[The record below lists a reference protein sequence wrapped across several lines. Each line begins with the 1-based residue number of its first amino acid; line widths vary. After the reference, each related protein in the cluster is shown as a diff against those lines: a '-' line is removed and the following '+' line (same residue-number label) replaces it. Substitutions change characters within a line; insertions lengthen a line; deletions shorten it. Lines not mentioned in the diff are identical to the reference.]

1 MKVRIPKHREFLIK
15 FEDGYD
21 KEAEAWDALNQ
32 IVKDYSV
39 DGKSVYTKTF
49 IEDNEEKVKALQ
61 EKYEFTYEIIEKV
74 RTALWKRKK
83 LMLFLPLI
91 LTRYGDGQSA
101 KQLTNLYL
109 THLLKTLIL
118 LKNTRTISSI
128 LKVLTGMK

>member
-1 MKVRIPKHREFLIK
+1 MLFRSIK

-61 EKYEFTYEIIEKV
+61 EKYEFTYEIIEK
-74 RTALWKRKK
+74 
-83 LMLFLPLI
+83 
-91 LTRYGDGQSA
+91 
-101 KQLTNLYL
+101 
-109 THLLKTLIL
+109 
-118 LKNTRTISSI
+118 
-128 LKVLTGMK
+128 